1 MTDIMRA
8 QAGKSLEARLDNNE
22 YDETNL
28 VEMRV
33 SIDLPYQND
42 QAEFERFNGEI
53 EINGVQYR
61 YVKRKIEKGQLV
73 VLCIADQDGM
83 KIKSSG
89 DDYFKMVND
98 LQQDQQGKKSEK
110 SSSFAFK
117 GLFNEYQAE
126 DNNWGV
132 NAPFAL
138 ICKPTTSDTDLITSF
153 TDMIPGQP
161 PEVC

>member
-1 MTDIMRA
+1 MLT
-8 QAGKSLEARLDNNE
+8 QAGKLLEARLDNND
-22 YDETNL
+22 YDESNL

-33 SIDLPYQND
+33 SLDMAYQND

-83 KIKSSG
+83 KIKSAG

-110 SSSFAFK
+110 SNSFAFK

-126 DNNWGV
+126 NNDWRI
-132 NAPFAL
+132 NAPVAA
-138 ICKPTTSDTDLITSF
+138 ITTQASADTDLILSF
-153 TDMIPGQP
+153 TGMIPGQP
-161 PEVC
+161 PELS